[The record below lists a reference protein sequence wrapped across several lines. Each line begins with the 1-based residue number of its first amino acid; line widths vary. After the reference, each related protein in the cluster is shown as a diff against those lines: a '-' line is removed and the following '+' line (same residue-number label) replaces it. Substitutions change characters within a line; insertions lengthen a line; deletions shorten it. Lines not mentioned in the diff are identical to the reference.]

1 MLLERGNKLGP
12 YEVLEPIGKGGMGEV
27 YKARDTRLHR
37 TVAIKILPSDKVV
50 DPNRKRRFIQE
61 ARAASTLNHPN
72 IITLYDIASDGS
84 IDYLVMEHV
93 PGRSLDTFI
102 APKALPIAEVIGYI
116 KQIAAALAAA
126 HAAGIVH
133 RDIKPAN
140 VMIAS
145 DGQVKVLDFG
155 LAKLAEP
162 APEPDGETLTS
173 ETALTDVGVIMG
185 TAAYMSPEQA
195 SARPVDQ
202 RTDIFSLGVMLYEM
216 LAGRKPFSGK
226 SQIDTMHAIINDSP
240 PPLTGY
246 PSELQDILDRAL
258 AKDPKDRYHHA
269 ADLALDLTRLAGRP
283 PVVRNAPQ
291 SRKPRWPLAAVSVV
305 ALLLALGLWRLAAEP
320 QQPDMSR
327 YRLRPFA
334 AEEHAELFPTW
345 SPDGKSLAYVAQR
358 GPVWDLTVKSLDGSP
373 PSVLGHNSPRPG
385 IIGFASISWTPD
397 SARLYYIQTIGVS
410 YGPVCS
416 VARAGGEP
424 QQVMDGFA
432 DAAVLSPDGHTLAA
446 LMREVENGKEKRV
459 LTLTSP
465 PGSAPK
471 RIRTIEGSSHQSRI
485 AWSPDG
491 SRILLWSQ
499 EPQFWMIDA
508 RTGETKTFQ
517 SPVPEPIMFSLSFI
531 DNRRIIL
538 SWPRKDDPNEAQS
551 DLWSLDTVT
560 GRMTLIL
567 PSTESLTDPVL
578 SPNRRLLAFTSG
590 SLDMDLMELPLD
602 GRPPRPLIATPHWE
616 DDADWSPVSPQFVY
630 VTREGIRLRSKDG
643 SRDGVIVTLAMFQG
657 KETEVVTPAFSPDG
671 TRISYTVDGPDDPG
685 HVWISPVNGGTPAP
699 LGDFKGLYGGSWSP
713 DGKWIAFNWAETRWP
728 PNKLVK
734 IRIGAGGAPMVL
746 SDQACQFAPSWSP
759 DGSRVLCSRDGVLQ
773 IIDAEGGASEVLLG
787 KEYEPIAVWSRDIP
801 FIYAIRNTEGKRQ
814 LGKLEWRRG
823 TFQPIVDIP
832 REWLINTS
840 ELDQVRLSL
849 ASDGKSL
856 VTTVAHNNGDI
867 WLLDGF
873 QPPPNLW
880 QRLWRK

>member
-1 MLLERGNKLGP
+1 MLLQPADRLGP
-12 YEVLEPIGKGGMGEV
+12 YEILEPIGKGGMGEV

-37 TVAIKILPSDKVV
+37 TIAIKILPRDRVA
-50 DPNRKRRFIQE
+50 DPNRKGRFMQE
-61 ARAASTLNHPN
+61 ARAASALNHPN
-72 IITLYDIASDGS
+72 IITLFDIASGDG
-84 IDYLVMEHV
+84 IDYLVMEYV
-93 PGRSLDTFI
+93 PGKSLDTFI
-102 APKALPIAEVIGYI
+102 SAKALPLAEVIRYV
-116 KQIAAALAAA
+116 KEIAAALAAA

-140 VMIAS
+140 VMVAS
-145 DGQVKVLDFG
+145 DGHVKVLDFG

-162 APEPDGETLTS
+162 AQGPDSDTLTS
-173 ETALTDVGVIMG
+173 EAALTGTGVIMG
-185 TAAYMSPEQA
+185 TTAYMSPEQA

-226 SQIDTMHAIINDSP
+226 SQIDTMHAIINDPP

-269 ADLALDLTRLAGRP
+269 ADLALDLTRLAARP
-283 PVVRNAPQ
+283 RVPAAALR
-291 SRKPRWPLAAVSVV
+291 SSTSRWPLAAIAAL
-305 ALLLALGLWRLAAEP
+305 ALLFALGLWQLATEP

-334 AEEHAELFPTW
+334 AEEYAELFPSW
-345 SPDGKSLAYVAQR
+345 SPDSKSLAYVAQR
-358 GPVWDLTVKSLDGSP
+358 GPVWELTVKSLDGSP
-373 PSVLGHNSPRPG
+373 PSVLAHNNSPPG
-385 IIGFASISWTPD
+385 AIGIASISWTPD
-397 SARLYYIQTIGVS
+397 SARLYYMQTVGIS
-410 YGPVCS
+410 YGPIFS

-446 LMREVENGKEKRV
+446 LMREGQNGEQKRV

-491 SRILLWSQ
+491 SRIMLWSQ
-499 EPQFWMIDA
+499 EPQFWMIDV
-508 RTGETKTFQ
+508 RTGETKAFQ
-517 SPVPEPIMFSLSFI
+517 SPDPEPIMFSLSFL

-538 SWPRKDDPNEAQS
+538 SWPRKDDPSEART

-560 GRMTLIL
+560 GRMNLVL

-578 SPNRRLLAFTSG
+578 SPNGRSLAFTSG
-590 SLDMDLMELPLD
+590 SLDMDLMEFPLD
-602 GRPPRPLIATPHWE
+602 GRPPRPLVATPHWE
-616 DDADWSPVSPQFVY
+616 DDADWSPVLPEFVY
-630 VTREGIRLRSKDG
+630 VTREGIKLRSKDG

-657 KETEVVTPAFSPDG
+657 KESEFVSPAFSPDG

-685 HVWISPVNGGTPAP
+685 HVWISPVNGGPPAP
-699 LGDFKGLYGGSWSP
+699 LGDFKGLYSGSWSP
-713 DGKWIAFNWAETRWP
+713 DGKWMAFNWAETRWP

-734 IRIGAGGAPMVL
+734 IRIGARASPTVL

-759 DGSRVLCSRDGVLQ
+759 DGSRILCSRDGVLQ
-773 IIDAEGGASEVLLG
+773 IIGAESGVSDVLLG
-787 KEYEPIAVWSRDIP
+787 KEYEPIAVWSREMSY
-801 FIYAIRNTEGKRQ
+801 IYAIRNAEGKRQ
-814 LGKLEWRRG
+814 LGKLEWQRG
-823 TFQPIVDIP
+823 AFQPIVDIP
-832 REWLINTS
+832 REWQINTS

-849 ASDGKSL
+849 SSDGKSL
-856 VTTVAHNNGDI
+856 VSTVAHNAGDI
-867 WLLDGF
+867 WLLDGL